1 MIVFAFHDAFKA
13 TDGVFQGDVFTRRT
27 GEYFCHEER
36 LGQEALDLTSTRYHQ
51 FVFFRQFIHTQD
63 GDDVFQ
69 FLITLQDGLNATRG
83 VVVFL
88 TNHQRVQLTAG
99 GVQRVNGRVDTQRR
113 DLTAQYHGC
122 IKVSKGGGW

>member
-13 TDGVFQGDVFTRRT
+13 TDGVFQRNVFARGT
-27 GEYFCHEER
+27 GKYFCYEEW
-36 LGQEALDLTSTRYHQ
+36 LGQEALDLTCACYHQ

-69 FLITLQDGLNATRG
+69 FLITLQQGLYATRG

-88 TNHQRVQLTAG
+88 TYYQWIQLTAG

-122 IKVSKGGGW
+122 I